1 MKLYRFSV
9 YVMLTLMSALLAVG
23 CSDDEQIDNR
33 ELDYGYVQFKLY
45 KEASYTPASRAVQLP
60 LEYLADAEK
69 VRVVLAY
76 GETTLSQT
84 LSLQAVDGA
93 NAEYGLRSDKLKL
106 QVGNYRVLSYTLYG
120 VEDEPIYNGTIEGES
135 AFEVVGGGLSV
146 HDLTVEVAAR
156 GQLSLTLTKDFSDFS
171 RAVERAYTFDEIATA
186 TISVRHKATNRTL
199 TFEKLPTT
207 FSIHFDEGD
216 QTGFGYQTSSIVC
229 DTLLSV
235 PAGEYA
241 LLSYTVF
248 DSSKVLLENNTNPTK
263 TEFTVTDNA
272 KSEVKIPVKLYEADE
287 YIKDYYAL
295 YEIWKGLDG
304 EHWYYVGDNY
314 PAGTNWDF
322 NKDVDLWGA
331 QPGVQVHSNGRIA
344 RLDLSNFAI
353 RGHMPEALGQLTELV
368 ELYLGTHNDTNLM
381 SYDPTLDSRKSIAD
395 RKANRMEYHKQY
407 LATLHPGPQF
417 SEPCARALKE
427 HQISIPATRLY
438 ETMSEG
444 EIFDMKSG
452 AQRSFRLYDTNPGTL
467 CNGLK
472 SLPKSIGKLK
482 KLEYLYIAHGE
493 IESLPDELAE
503 LTSCTDVEIYN
514 CPKMTSFPMVL
525 TQMPELISLNLSNN
539 TQWSAEEIYKGL
551 EGLATGPSRE
561 KVQILYARENNLEA
575 LPESFANMQKIGLLD
590 LAYNKISKVHALGKN
605 FSPVQL
611 YLDHN
616 QIEHLPADQEGF
628 FCGYADSEAFSV
640 SFNRLKKFPNIFSA
654 KANSTMKSVD
664 FSGNDIRSFEGEED
678 GSYRGIK
685 VEQLSLSQNPNL
697 KRYPTAFAKTNS
709 LVSYIILR
717 ACGLEE
723 VPGEAFTYAGYT
735 NIVNLMSLDLSY
747 NNLTDLP
754 RDFHAGNMPYLYGVE
769 LSFNSFSKF
778 PYEPLD
784 AAGLTVFAIRSQ
796 RDANGRRCLREWP
809 TGIYQHVGLRG
820 LYLGSNDLREI
831 NDTISTLC
839 YYLDISDNPNIIFDA
854 SDICYAWQLGAYI
867 LIYDKSQQIL
877 NCDLML
883 E

>member
-1 MKLYRFSV
+1 MSV
-9 YVMLTLMSALLAVG
+9 LLAVG

-33 ELDYGYVQFKLY
+33 EEDYGYVQFKLY
-45 KEASYTPASRAVQLP
+45 KEASYAPASRAMQLP

-76 GETTLSQT
+76 GEVTMSQT
-84 LSLQAVDGA
+84 LSLQAIDGV
-93 NAEYGLRSDKLKL
+93 NAEYGVRSDKLKL

-135 AFEVVGGGLSV
+135 AFEVVGGGLTV
-146 HDLTVEVAAR
+146 HDLTVDVAAR

-171 RAVERAYTFDEIATA
+171 RAAERAYTFDEIATA
-186 TISVRHKATNRTL
+186 TIAVRHKATNRTL

-207 FSIHFDEGD
+207 FSIHFDEGNE
-216 QTGFGYQTSSIVC
+216 TGFGYQTSSIVC

-248 DSSKVLLENNTNPTK
+248 DQSKVLLENNTNPTK
-263 TEFTVTDNA
+263 TEFTVTDNV

-344 RLDLSNFAI
+344 RIDLSNFAI

-381 SYDPTLDSRKSIAD
+381 SYDPTLDSRKSLAD
-395 RKANRMEYHKQY
+395 RKANRMTYHKQY
-407 LATLHPGPQF
+407 LATLHPGPQL

-444 EIFDMKSG
+444 EIFDLKSG

-482 KLEYLYIAHGE
+482 KLEYLYVAHGE
-493 IESLPDELAE
+493 LESLPDELVE
-503 LTSCTDVEIYN
+503 LTSCTDVEVYN

-561 KVQILYARENNLEA
+561 KIQILYARENNLEA

-590 LAYNKISKVHALGKN
+590 LAYNKISKVHALGKK

-616 QIEHLPADQEGF
+616 QIEYLPADQEGF

-640 SFNRLKKFPNIFSA
+640 SFNKLKKFPNIFSA
-654 KANSTMKSVD
+654 KASSIMKSVD
-664 FSGNDIRSFEGEED
+664 FSGNDITGFEGEED
-678 GSYRGIK
+678 GSYRGLK
-685 VEQLSLSQNPNL
+685 VETLSLSQNYNL
-697 KRYPTAFAKTNS
+697 KRYPTAFATSNS
-709 LVSYIILR
+709 LIAYIILR
-717 ACGLEE
+717 ACGLEN
-723 VPGEAFTYAGYT
+723 VPAGSFTYT
-735 NIVNLMSLDLSY
+735 NSTNLVSIDLSY
-747 NNLTDLP
+747 NMLTDLP
-754 RDFHAGNMPYLYGVE
+754 YEFHAGNMPYLYGVE
-769 LSFNSFSKF
+769 LSFNAFSKF

-784 AAGLTVFAIRSQ
+784 AAGLTVLGIRSQ
-796 RDANGRRCLREWP
+796 RDASGRRCLREWP

-820 LYLGSNDLREI
+820 LYIGSNDLREI

-854 SDICYAWQLGAYI
+854 SDICYAWQMGAYV